1 MIAICM
7 QAIAYEACKE
17 IIEVMRGKQPL
28 IIQTLDKFATEL
40 GTRFSTIPDERL
52 LAVIYALQ
60 MRTYRAPESSGSS
73 IPEHLLREIASVCK
87 ACGGKDGATSSPG
100 SHPQSQ
106 TQSNRYQYQLA
117 RDLDPQS
124 SNAPKTLG
132 ELGQRLKGWRLLME
146 SMVDLHTLVIKLED
160 ASDKL
165 MEMPLEELE
174 MPCQAP
180 TCPDGPDTVFIER
193 LGADVD
199 VVRRACSSS
208 RRFSIIGS
216 DGQKR
221 TFLLQ
226 QVNQQLAPPQS
237 EERIWQLLR
246 ASNSVLSMHPESRRR
261 GLSFHAPRTAAVL
274 PSGRLIEDDPSSVV
288 YIDAYETYCARYG
301 REPDA
306 AVLYFKSACSKIEE
320 DDLTAR
326 REAYDYITNEMVTEN
341 VFSQYI
347 YKTQIENSRVA
358 WVFKRQFTLSTAL
371 SAVACYSLRLTG
383 RSPSKMLVSK
393 SKGELMN
400 TDLTTHYNDRLLLE
414 DRLQREKVPFRLT
427 RNMMAF
433 IGKQGFEGAF
443 VGAAVAAAQGLQ
455 QERSP
460 LPSMLALFFRDDI
473 LSFAQRRLQLR
484 SVAAVSVPI
493 NAQSLETATINN
505 LNNCMHRLE
514 NMGPRSSVTPPTL
527 HGSIDIANPQSGM
540 RKLIDEAV
548 DPNNLCQMEPLWQPW
563 L

>member
-1 MIAICM
+1 
-7 QAIAYEACKE
+7 
-17 IIEVMRGKQPL
+17 MRGKQPL
-28 IIQTLDKFATEL
+28 IIQTLDKLATEL
-40 GTRFSTIPDERL
+40 GTRFATIPDERL

-60 MRTYRAPESSGSS
+60 MRTYRARESSGAP
-73 IPEHLLREIASVCK
+73 IPEHLLREIGSVCK
-87 ACGGKDGATSSPG
+87 ACGGKDGATASPG
-100 SHPQSQ
+100 SVAQSH
-106 TQSNRYQYQLA
+106 TQPNRYQYEFA

-124 SNAPKTLG
+124 PSAPKTLG

-146 SMVDLHTLVIKLED
+146 SMVDLHPLVIKLED

-193 LGADVD
+193 LGADID
-199 VVRRACSSS
+199 IVRRACSSS
-208 RRFSIIGS
+208 RRFTIIGS

-226 QVNQQLAPPQS
+226 HVHQQPVPPQS

-246 ASNSVLSMHPESRRR
+246 ASNGVLSAHPESRRR
-261 GLSFHAPRTAAVL
+261 GLSFYAPRTAAVL
-274 PSGRLIEDDPSSVV
+274 PTGRLIEDDPSSVV

-306 AVLYFKSACSKIEE
+306 AVLHFKAACSKSED

-347 YKTQIENSRVA
+347 YKTQVENSRVA

-393 SKGELMN
+393 SKGELMH
-400 TDLTTHYNDRLLLE
+400 TELTTNYNDRLQLVDLS
-414 DRLQREKVPFRLT
+414 REKVPFRLT

-433 IGKQGFEGAF
+433 IGKQGFEGAL

-460 LPSMLALFFRDDI
+460 LPSMLALILRDDI

-484 SVAAVSVPI
+484 SIAAVSTPI
-493 NAQSLETATINN
+493 SAQSLESATINN

-514 NMGPRSSVTPPTL
+514 KMGPRSSVIPPTL
-527 HGSIDIANPQSGM
+527 HGGLAIANPQAGM